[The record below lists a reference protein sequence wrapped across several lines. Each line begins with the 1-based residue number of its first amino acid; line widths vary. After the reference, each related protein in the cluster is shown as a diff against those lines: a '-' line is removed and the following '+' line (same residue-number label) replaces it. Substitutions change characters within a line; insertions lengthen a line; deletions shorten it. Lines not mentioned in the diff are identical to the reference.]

1 MLSDAAPRPKITSTR
16 TSMIEIKVPHYA
28 VGAIIGAKGANIREI
43 QEDSG
48 ARLNMKDG
56 EPRTSDERTVIV
68 RGTAEQAQRAEYLIH
83 KIVAE
88 VPRKIDEDVYVPM
101 RAVGR
106 IIGKFVCVCVRV
118 FCVYVFTTQGIYESH
133 CSFVSISCVYCCD
146 D

>member
-16 TSMIEIKVPHYA
+16 TSMIEIKVPQYA

-106 IIGKFVCVCVRV
+106 IIGRFVWGVCTRMST
-118 FCVYVFTTQGIYESH
+118 CP
-133 CSFVSISCVYCCD
+133 
-146 D
+146 